1 MGPPGL
7 GRRQGEWAGCK
18 TAVWVLN
25 ETGVPP
31 FTPGD
36 IYFLGS
42 QTLMVGPEWA
52 SDSNKY
58 FSVYLIFLFISFWY
72 WHKWDPWF
80 NSRSMICII
89 TLLTA
94 SHKLHPD
101 QWHISGQSVQSLSR
115 VWLCDPMD
123 CSTPAFPVHHQFL
136 EFTQPH
142 VHRVGDA
149 IQPSHPLSSPSPPT
163 FNLSQHQG
171 LFWWVSSS
179 HEVAKVLEF
188 QLQHQPFQRTPRTD
202 LL

>member
-101 QWHISGQSVQSLSR
+101 QWHISGQSVQSLSC
-115 VWLCDPMD
+115 VWLFV
-123 CSTPAFPVHHQFL
+123 TPGSSVHGISQARIL
-136 EFTQPH
+136 EW
-142 VHRVGDA
+142 VA
-149 IQPSHPLSSPSPPT
+149 ISFSRRSSPPRDQTCISC
-163 FNLSQHQG
+163 LADR
-171 LFWWVSSS
+171 LFTT
-179 HEVAKVLEF
+179 EP
-188 QLQHQPFQRTPRTD
+188 LQVTLRK
-202 LL
+202 